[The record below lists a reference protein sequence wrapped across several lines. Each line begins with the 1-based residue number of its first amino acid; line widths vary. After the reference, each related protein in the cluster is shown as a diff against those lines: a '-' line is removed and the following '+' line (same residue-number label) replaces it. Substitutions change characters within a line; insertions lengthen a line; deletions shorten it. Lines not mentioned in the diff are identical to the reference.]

1 MFHVTSTIN
10 LVYLNEIYQASVYF
24 LTKTY
29 TMLVKNTDNLK
40 TVISKTLRLSDLLDI
55 KSKQITP
62 DLIWSLSNSVSV
74 HS

>member
-62 DLIWSLSNSVSV
+62 EPYMVSK
-74 HS
+74 